1 MAEQR
6 DFTGVQFNFAGEIRA
21 TQRGDVL
28 ASQLKHFR
36 VINQN
41 FTDVLT
47 QIITEGTHNDVAF
60 LVDQERSRTAFSRF
74 LDGFPVLQ
82 TEAQVPLQCFG
93 RFADACGAHDKAHA
107 VWQLKTCQRFFQ
119 LCTVITFDTARDAT
133 RTRVVWHQHQIA
145 SCQTD
150 KGGQCGTFVATLF
163 FIDLDDNFLTF
174 TQNIFNVR
182 TAMGV
187 VVCRKIF
194 AGDFFER
201 KETVTLSTVIDKC
214 SFKAWFNA
222 GDFAFV
228 NVRFF
233 LFVSRT
239 FDIQIVQALPIHK
252 GDTQLFLLSCV
263 D

>member
-1 MAEQR
+1 
-6 DFTGVQFNFAGEIRA
+6 
-21 TQRGDVL
+21 
-28 ASQLKHFR
+28 
-36 VINQN
+36 
-41 FTDVLT
+41 
-47 QIITEGTHNDVAF
+47 
-60 LVDQERSRTAFSRF
+60 
-74 LDGFPVLQ
+74 
-82 TEAQVPLQCFG
+82 
-93 RFADACGAHDKAHA
+93 
-107 VWQLKTCQRFFQ
+107 
-119 LCTVITFDTARDAT
+119 
-133 RTRVVWHQHQIA
+133 
-145 SCQTD
+145 
-150 KGGQCGTFVATLF
+150 
-163 FIDLDDNFLTF
+163 
-174 TQNIFNVR
+174 
-182 TAMGV
+182 MGV